1 MNTIHELLCHRQGGE
16 SEAFAKR
23 AIESLV
29 KKLKERPDDL
39 VALKHS
45 ICNKGKQHPGKCV
58 AIQRTLDGRL
68 QVAGRKGF
76 PHVIYARL
84 WRWPDLHKN
93 ELKHLECCQYAFDLK
108 CDMVCVNPYHYERV
122 VARDTDLHAAM
133 LGGAGVMGD
142 GIVNSSSGPSG
153 MVHHE
158 GADMYDSQ
166 RNLLTSPG
174 SSASQAGNM
183 LSPNVMSSCSGM
195 NTPGQPQSGNPLQNG
210 LPNLS
215 QNGAP
220 SVSPIN
226 GVGMNGYHPQSN
238 MQPISSPHNQY
249 SSPMTPISPSL
260 SASIFDQIPPFVPLE
275 KKTKNLTT
283 IIYFERDQPVGEPFK
298 VN

>member
-1 MNTIHELLCHRQGGE
+1 MTNYSIINLQFRQTTMNGHDSTSRNEADSVMNTIHELLCHRQGGE

-39 VALKHS
+39 TSLKHA

-93 ELKHLECCQYAFDLK
+93 ELKHLDCCQFAFDLK

-133 LGGAGVMGD
+133 LVTAMLVTT
-142 GIVNSSSGPSG
+142 
-153 MVHHE
+153 
-158 GADMYDSQ
+158 
-166 RNLLTSPG
+166 TSW
-174 SSASQAGNM
+174 
-183 LSPNVMSSCSGM
+183 
-195 NTPGQPQSGNPLQNG
+195 
-210 LPNLS
+210 
-215 QNGAP
+215 
-220 SVSPIN
+220 
-226 GVGMNGYHPQSN
+226 
-238 MQPISSPHNQY
+238 
-249 SSPMTPISPSL
+249 
-260 SASIFDQIPPFVPLE
+260 
-275 KKTKNLTT
+275 
-283 IIYFERDQPVGEPFK
+283 
-298 VN
+298 